1 MKKRKIALVITQ
13 FCPYVKEMKIRFG
26 WEHLEGDLIN
36 SILKP
41 IRLRFFLSLRDYPTT
56 IFMELLKMQMVTCG

>member
-13 FCPYVKEMKIRFG
+13 FCLCVKEIKIRFG
-26 WEHLEGDLIN
+26 WEHLEEDLIN
-36 SILKP
+36 SILKL
-41 IRLRFFLSLRDYPTT
+41 IRLRFFLNLRDYPTT